1 VTQNKAVLAHLQTGR
16 TITPIKAQAEYSCWR
31 LASVIN
37 RLRKQG
43 HNIKTYM
50 RQSVT
55 GKPYAEYK
63 LEI

>member
-1 VTQNKAVLAHLQTGR
+1 MTQNKAVLQYLKEGR
-16 TITPIKAQAEYSCWR
+16 SITPAKAMAEYGVWR

-43 HNIKTYM
+43 HNITTTVRK
-50 RQSVT
+50 SVT

-63 LEI
+63 MEV